1 MMRRPIRSSDRESGA
16 ALVIGLLLL
25 VVLTLLAISG
35 MNTASLEFIMAR
47 NEQVKQES
55 FHAAESG
62 IDAKIEDLS
71 LYTAYVPLTV
81 TSSDND
87 LAIPGSSAT
96 YDYSVQYIDQGG
108 APSGYSTSEYAGYHF
123 KVTSTGKAGSSAEM
137 TVEQGIERVGK
148 SASDPTCKINCS
160 TSTELDMPSP

>member
-1 MMRRPIRSSDRESGA
+1 MLRPIRSFNCESGA
-16 ALVIGLLLL
+16 ALVVGLLLL

-47 NEQVKQES
+47 NEQMKQES

-81 TSSDND
+81 TSSDSD
-87 LAIPGSSAT
+87 VAIPGSSAT
-96 YDYSVQYIDQGG
+96 YDYSVQYINDGG
-108 APSGYSTSEYAGYHF
+108 APSEYTEGVYAGYHF
-123 KVTSTGKAGSSAEM
+123 KITSTGRAGSSAEM
-137 TVEQGIERVGK
+137 TVEQGIQRVAK
-148 SASDPTCKINCS
+148 SASDTSCKINCS
-160 TSTELDMPSP
+160 TSTVLGMPSP

>member
-1 MMRRPIRSSDRESGA
+1 MLRPIRSSNCESGA
-16 ALVIGLLLL
+16 ALVVGLLLL

-47 NEQVKQES
+47 NEQMKQES

-87 LAIPGSSAT
+87 VAIPGSSAT
-96 YDYSVQYIDQGG
+96 YDYSVQYIAQGNE
-108 APSGYSTSEYAGYHF
+108 PSGYTDGAYAGYHF
-123 KVTSTGKAGSSAEM
+123 KITSTGRAGSSAEM
-137 TVEQGIERVGK
+137 TVEQGIQRVAK
-148 SASDPTCKINCS
+148 SGSDTGCKINCN
-160 TSTELDMPSP
+160 TSTVLSMPSP